1 MKVFII
7 VIALGLVYGRGE
19 ASEVASLQQE
29 HRRLLQAVKPVAD
42 KPYIVINTQ
51 DNRLLLRD
59 PVAVWKEAVC
69 ATGNGRKLEGEGTK
83 SYYKW
88 KFDTPKG
95 RFSIL
100 RKVEDPLWIKPVWH
114 FIESE
119 EEIPIFAEDP
129 RRFQRGVLGTFALYF
144 LKDFMIHGT
153 LYEINL
159 GKSITHGCVRV
170 GAEDLHYLYDT
181 VEKGWSV
188 YIY

>member
-1 MKVFII
+1 MKVFTI

-19 ASEVASLQQE
+19 AGVVASLQQE
-29 HRRLLQAVKPVAD
+29 HRRLLQAVKPVVD
-42 KPYIVINTQ
+42 RPYIVINTQ
-51 DNRLLLRD
+51 NNRLLLRD

-144 LKDFMIHGT
+144 LKDFM
-153 LYEINL
+153 NN
-159 GKSITHGCVRV
+159 
-170 GAEDLHYLYDT
+170 
-181 VEKGWSV
+181 
-188 YIY
+188 